1 MRRVGL
7 DLALKQGMPMAHVLS
22 AGLKGIEAVPVH
34 VEVDVHH
41 GLLPKWS
48 TVGLAESAV
57 RESKDRVLSA
67 ILNCGY
73 DFPYRRITLNLAPA
87 DFKKS
92 GTGYDL
98 PIAVGLLTAA
108 ELVPRTALDPCLL
121 VGELSLSGS
130 LRPVRGILS
139 IALLARQLGIPTLII
154 PQDNVWETRALGDLE
169 VLGAPDLPAVVE
181 FLAGRRR
188 LPRAQ
193 DFPQLPAPA
202 PIPLP
207 DFSEVIGQHQA
218 KRALEIAAAGFHHV
232 LLVGPPGTGKSMLAS
247 RLPSV
252 LPPMEFEESLITTQ
266 VYSMMGLLGSGQSL
280 VLERPYRSPH
290 HTISDAGLIGGG
302 TQPRPGEVTL
312 AHNGVLFLDEL
323 PEFHR
328 NTLECLRQPMEAH
341 RVTISRAQES
351 LTFPSRFLLT
361 AAMNPCPCGHRGN
374 PERVCYCHELAVH
387 KYQGKISGP
396 LRDRMDLHIAVPSFD
411 FFHGGKKPPEESSAK
426 ILHRVLKAR
435 EIQRGRFQQSTLLFN
450 SQMGP
455 KEIEEFCEMDD
466 AGKEILQ
473 RAVKKWGFSIRAG
486 HRILKV
492 ARTIAD
498 LEASA
503 SLATKHLAE
512 AISYRQVSALSSP

>member
-1 MRRVGL
+1 
-7 DLALKQGMPMAHVLS
+7 MAHVLS

-34 VEVDVHH
+34 VEVDVNH

-57 RESKDRVLSA
+57 REAKDRVLSA

-73 DFPYRRITLNLAPA
+73 EFPYRRITLNLAPA
-87 DFKKS
+87 NFKKS
-92 GTGYDL
+92 GTAYDL
-98 PIAVGLLTAA
+98 PIALGLLATA
-108 ELVPRTALDPCLL
+108 ELIPQASLNSCLF
-121 VGELSLSGS
+121 VGELSLNGS

-139 IALLARQLGIPTLII
+139 IALLARHLGIPSLII
-154 PQDNVWETRALGDLE
+154 PQDNIWETRALSELE
-169 VLGAPDLPAVVE
+169 VLGAADLPSVVE
-181 FLAGRRR
+181 FLAGRKN

-193 DFPQLPAPA
+193 DFPPLSPPPPAS
-202 PIPLP
+202 LS
-207 DFSEVIGQHQA
+207 DFSEVIGQAQA

-232 LLVGPPGTGKSMLAS
+232 LMVGPPGTGKSMLAG
-247 RLPSV
+247 RLPSI

-266 VYSMMGLLGSGQSL
+266 VYSMMGLLEPGQSL
-280 VLERPYRSPH
+280 VVNRPYRSPH

-328 NTLECLRQPMEAH
+328 KTLECLRQPLESH
-341 RVTISRAQES
+341 HVTISRAQES

-361 AAMNPCPCGHRGN
+361 AAMNPCPCGNRGN
-374 PERVCYCHELAVH
+374 PERICYCHELAVH
-387 KYQGKISGP
+387 HYQGKISGP

-411 FFHGGKKPPEESSAK
+411 FFQLGKRPPEETSGD
-426 ILHRVLKAR
+426 IRQRVLQAR
-435 EIQRGRFQQSTLLFN
+435 AIQRTRFQQTPLLFN
-450 SQMGP
+450 SEMGS
-455 KEIEEFCEMDD
+455 KEIQEFCEMD
-466 AGKEILQ
+466 AQGKEIFH
-473 RAVKKWGFSIRAG
+473 RAIKKWGFSIRAG

-498 LEASA
+498 LGASP
-503 SLATKHLAE
+503 SITNSHLAE
-512 AISYRQVSALSSP
+512 AISYRHAPTSNS